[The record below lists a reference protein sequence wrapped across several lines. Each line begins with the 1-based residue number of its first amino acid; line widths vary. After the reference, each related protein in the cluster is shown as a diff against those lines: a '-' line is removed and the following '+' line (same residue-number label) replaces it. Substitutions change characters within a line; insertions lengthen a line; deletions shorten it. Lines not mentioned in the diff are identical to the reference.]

1 MNYLELTSILLFL
14 IAGAASANS
23 LAIAGM
29 LVILS
34 FVVGFL
40 SVQIAEVRGDY
51 KN

>member
-29 LVILS
+29 LAILS
-34 FVVGFL
+34 FILGGL
-40 SVQIAEVRGDY
+40 SVAIEGGGR
-51 KN
+51 